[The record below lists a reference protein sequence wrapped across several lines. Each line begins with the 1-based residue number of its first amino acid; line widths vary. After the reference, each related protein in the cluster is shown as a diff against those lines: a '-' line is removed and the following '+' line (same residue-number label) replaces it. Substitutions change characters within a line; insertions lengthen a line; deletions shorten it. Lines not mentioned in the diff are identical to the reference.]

1 MNVPEGQAQVEPQGV
16 PQTAPTKSK
25 HSAIQMKQAIKA
37 GDYNG
42 LLTIVQS
49 LTRRGLNGALK
60 ESGIW
65 GTGKFLSTEKT
76 SEEITKNLLQASK
89 IQNIIPKLK

>member
-16 PQTAPTKSK
+16 PLAAPTKSK
-25 HSAIQMKQAIKA
+25 QQAIKA

-49 LTRRGLNGALK
+49 LTRRELNGALK
-60 ESGIW
+60 ESSIW
-65 GTGKFLSTEKT
+65 GTEKFISTERT
-76 SEEITKNLLQASK
+76 SEEIAKNLLQASK
-89 IQNIIPKLK
+89 MQNIILKLK